1 MIQSISTL
9 KLWLQSTGCISLLP
23 RTAIETTKVYYGEE
37 DAMKILLQAMANV
50 KKEALICSD
59 ASSPAFSMA
68 MEPVKKLYIA
78 FRETGVRIRQI
89 VEITKDNLH
98 YCKEFMDYVELRHM
112 DNVKGSMAVS
122 ETEYVATAVLEGS
135 MPVTQTIYSNV
146 KAFLEQQHYFFENLW
161 SKAIPAEQRI
171 KELEEE
177 TPPQR
182 TETVY
187 GQENTI
193 KAILEF
199 ISKTEHEF
207 CVYAESS
214 CLSVAMSAEPV
225 VQAYS
230 EFKNSRSGK
239 ARWVTEVNSSNIK
252 YIVKLMQFA
261 EVRHLDGIRGNA
273 VAVNENEC
281 LTTINLKMGDYSPYA
296 IINTVKDIVEQQKF
310 TFETLWAKGV
320 PAEHRIR
327 EIEQDVEPQRIE
339 VIYNAQQALELY
351 QSLIISAEKEI
362 KVVFPTT
369 NALIRQD
376 KAGILF
382 LLQEAAAIKKC
393 QVKILVPNDELIR
406 NFISNYNNSGISTRF
421 VDQHE
426 SGKATILIVDNKVS
440 LMMELKDDSKKTFH
454 EAIGL
459 STYSNSKAGVLS
471 YVSMFESLWKQ
482 TELYEKLKSNE
493 KMQKEFIN
501 IAAHE
506 LRTPIV
512 PILNLSE
519 LLYSNANGQRQ
530 QRQVQEEEQK
540 EMLKIILRNANRL
553 HQLTEDILDATRIES
568 HSLQIRR
575 ERFNLNDVILNI
587 IEDYRKQIANGK
599 NGNVKLMYEPANSSA
614 SSNSSSNRNNRNNS
628 SSITLVVEADRQRLI
643 QVISNLLDNAIKFT
657 EEGTVTISTRKRKE
671 DADKDGKVKEEEV
684 IIAVKDTGTGIDS
697 ELMPR
702 LFTKFAA
709 KSYQGTGLGLFI
721 SKSIVEAHGGK
732 MWAEN
737 NSSSDDD
744 HDSNLKTKHN
754 GAT

>member
-1 MIQSISTL
+1 MPKGKKTHAEKDAIKESPESTKHEKTKML
-9 KLWLQSTGCISLLP
+9 VGPKV
-23 RTAIETTKVYYGEE
+23 TTKRAWEFFSS
-37 DAMKILLQAMANV
+37 NS
-50 KKEALICSD
+50 KKFDVC
-59 ASSPAFSMA
+59 ASSATTPIA
-68 MEPVKKLYIA
+68 MTI
-78 FRETGVRIRQI
+78 FRDAYEGMKSRGTKIRW
-89 VEITKDNLH
+89 VTDITKDNLTH
-98 YCKEFMDYVELRHM
+98 CKDLMQYAEVRHISSL
-112 DNVKGSMAVS
+112 NENFRVS
-122 ETEYVATAVLEGS
+122 ETEYIAATTTNEGF
-135 MPVTQTIYSNV
+135 PIPKLNYSNSKQIV
-146 KAFLEQQHYFFENLW
+146 GQQQYIFE
-161 SKAIPAEQRI
+161 A
-171 KELEEE
+171 
-177 TPPQR
+177 
-182 TETVY
+182 
-187 GQENTI
+187 
-193 KAILEF
+193 
-199 ISKTEHEF
+199 
-207 CVYAESS
+207 
-214 CLSVAMSAEPV
+214 
-225 VQAYS
+225 
-230 EFKNSRSGK
+230 
-239 ARWVTEVNSSNIK
+239 
-252 YIVKLMQFA
+252 
-261 EVRHLDGIRGNA
+261 
-273 VAVNENEC
+273 
-281 LTTINLKMGDYSPYA
+281 
-296 IINTVKDIVEQQKF
+296 
-310 TFETLWAKGV
+310 LWAKGV

-327 EIEQDVEPQRIE
+327 EMEQGAEPQRIE

-351 QSLIISAEKEI
+351 QWLIMSAEKEI

-421 VDQHE
+421 VDQEE
-426 SGKATILIVDNKVS
+426 SGRATILIVDNNVS
-440 LMMELKDDSKKTFH
+440 LMMELKDDSKKSFH

-501 IAAHE
+501 VAAHE

-519 LLYSNANGQRQ
+519 LLYSNANGQQ
-530 QRQVQEEEQK
+530 QRQIQEEEQK

-599 NGNVKLMYEPANSSA
+599 NGDVKFMYELANSSA
-614 SSNSSSNRNNRNNS
+614 SSNSSANRNNRNNS

-657 EEGTVTISTRKRKE
+657 EEGAVAISTDIRKRKE
-671 DADKDGKVKEEEV
+671 DVDKEGEVKEEV
-684 IIAVKDTGTGIDS
+684 IITVKDTGTGIDP

-732 MWAEN
+732 MWAQN
-737 NSSSDDD
+737 NTSIDDD
-744 HDSNLKTKHN
+744 HDSDSKTKCN
-754 GAT
+754 GATFYFTLPVTNMNLTEGEK

>member
-1 MIQSISTL
+1 MPKGKKTHAEKDALKENPESTKHEKTEIL
-9 KLWLQSTGCISLLP
+9 IEPEVTAKRAWEFFSTNS
-23 RTAIETTKVYYGEE
+23 
-37 DAMKILLQAMANV
+37 
-50 KKEALICSD
+50 KKFDVC
-59 ASSPAFSMA
+59 ASSATTPIA
-68 MEPVKKLYIA
+68 MTI
-78 FRETGVRIRQI
+78 FRDAYEDMKSRGTKIRW
-89 VEITKDNLH
+89 VTDITKDNLTH
-98 YCKEFMDYVELRHM
+98 CKD
-112 DNVKGSMAVS
+112 
-122 ETEYVATAVLEGS
+122 
-135 MPVTQTIYSNV
+135 
-146 KAFLEQQHYFFENLW
+146 
-161 SKAIPAEQRI
+161 
-171 KELEEE
+171 
-177 TPPQR
+177 
-182 TETVY
+182 
-187 GQENTI
+187 
-193 KAILEF
+193 
-199 ISKTEHEF
+199 
-207 CVYAESS
+207 
-214 CLSVAMSAEPV
+214 
-225 VQAYS
+225 
-230 EFKNSRSGK
+230 
-239 ARWVTEVNSSNIK
+239 
-252 YIVKLMQFA
+252 LMQYA
-261 EVRHLDGIRGNA
+261 EVRHISYL
-273 VAVNENEC
+273 NENFRVSEAEYIAA
-281 LTTINLKMGDYSPYA
+281 TTTNEGFPIPKLNYS
-296 IINTVKDIVEQQKF
+296 NSKEIVGQQQYI
-310 TFETLWAKGV
+310 FEALWAKGV

-351 QSLIISAEKEI
+351 QWLIMSAEKEI

-369 NALIRQD
+369 TALIRQD

-421 VDQHE
+421 VDQQE
-426 SGKATILIVDNKVS
+426 SGRATILIVDNKVS
-440 LMMELKDDSKKTFH
+440 LMMELKDDSKKIFH

-459 STYSNSKAGVLS
+459 STYTNSKAGVLS

-482 TELYEKLKSNE
+482 TELYEKLKGNE

-530 QRQVQEEEQK
+530 QQQRQLQVEEQK

-587 IEDYRKQIANGK
+587 MEDYRKQIANCGK
-599 NGNVKLMYEPANSSA
+599 NGNVKLIYEPANSSA
-614 SSNSSSNRNNRNNS
+614 SSNNSSGNRNNRNNS
-628 SSITLVVEADRQRLI
+628 SGITLVVEADRQRLI

-657 EEGTVTISTRKRKE
+657 EEGTVTISTSIRKRKE
-671 DADKDGKVKEEEV
+671 DAADKDGEVKEGEEEV
-684 IIAVKDTGTGIDS
+684 IIAVKDTGSGIDS

-737 NSSSDDD
+737 NNSSSDDA
-744 HDSNLKTKHN
+744 HDSDSKTKDN
-754 GAT
+754 GATFYFTLPG